1 MLAAFEQRLADL
13 LADAMLGQVFSRGRV
28 VAPQNG
34 AAAAVR
40 IVSAAAAAQL
50 GDDTPRLIRRP
61 PALALR
67 TTLRLAGEAAIE
79 LAGAAPLL
87 PLADRILVV
96 LQAQALRDGAGFET
110 GADLGFALDSFR
122 FVALGAAPDRPDVLA
137 LRFGFDGLFWPVLAE
152 PEGPAIVR
160 IPLRLAVLPAGVPQG
175 LRARAG
181 GADLAVPLGLDLR
194 ATGGAAA
201 RIVARLAGAAP
212 PGSLVGDA
220 ADVPPGHVAFAVD
233 ADGIARLLYRPPAT
247 LGAPAEVLIDTALAH
262 PGRATVP
269 LARITVAVDP

>member
-1 MLAAFEQRLADL
+1 MLAAFEARLADI
-13 LADAMLGQVFSRGRV
+13 LADALPGQAFSRGR
-28 VAPQNG
+28 ATTPQNG
-34 AAAAVR
+34 TAAAVR
-40 IVSAAAAAQL
+40 VASAATAPLL

-61 PALALR
+61 PSLALR
-67 TTLRLAGEAAIE
+67 TTLRLSGEAVIE
-79 LAGAAPLL
+79 LAGAAVL
-87 PLADRILVV
+87 PLVDRILVV
-96 LQAQALRDGAGFET
+96 LQAQDLRDGAGFET
-110 GADLGFALDSFR
+110 GADQGFALDSFR
-122 FVALGAAPDRPDVLA
+122 FIALGAPSDRPDLLA

-194 ATGGAAA
+194 ATGGTAS
-201 RIVARLAGAAP
+201 RIVARLAGASP

-220 ADVPPGHVAFAVD
+220 ADVPPGHVGFAVD

-247 LGAPAEVLIDTALAH
+247 LAAPAEVTIDTALAH

-269 LARITVAVDP
+269 LARITVSVDP